1 MFTPP
6 DAMLSPRAD
15 YPEVHVS
22 SPVTR
27 TQSRNRLFLVGG
39 LAALVL
45 GGGITLAVVK
55 PWQKPPPVQAQ
66 RLGSSLEL
74 AAGEVLLEGPTPT
87 RLLSGT
93 PLPADAIVR
102 TGAGAR
108 AMIRLSDGSRVFLRD
123 DTRVHLG
130 AGVTLEEGQLW
141 LEAPPLEEG
150 QEAVAHRVGEHTV
163 SLSDGGASLSLKSG
177 QAQVYVAE
185 GLAIVSAAGGR
196 AEVKAGEQATISG
209 GGAPAVEPVAFWD
222 DWTGGMGDRG
232 GGGLR
237 GGVGS
242 GALYAVDRSGPPGTP
257 ALPLQ
262 IQRQTVR
269 IAIEDDVAETQVD
282 QRFFNPASVPVE
294 GWYWFTIPDGSQ
306 LVSFALET
314 DGRLVEGEIV
324 ERKKAAA
331 TYEAAVQR
339 QNDPALLEWIDARTV
354 RARIFPVP
362 ALGERRIVLR
372 YQQLLT
378 ESEGKLR
385 YSYPLSGPPG
395 REASTIEEFSLEVQ
409 LRGGLEDDYQ
419 MATLGEARVE
429 ADGRRITMRRSG
441 YTPRADF
448 ELELT
453 RKPGKPRIPLRYNLL
468 DPGGDQASFVMV
480 RYAPDLDFS
489 KMAMPRGDIVV
500 VVDTSAAGDTSE
512 QQTKLAVAEALLR
525 SLSAG
530 DKFAVMSADVAAT
543 VLHPA
548 DGLADATPE
557 NISAALEKVAQ
568 HSAGG
573 ATDLGAIFEQALA
586 RVHGLEQ
593 PAVVYIGDGLATSG
607 ERAGDALAERLR
619 RSMTG
624 SRARLFTVGVGSDV
638 DAAMLGTLA
647 RVGGGE
653 SLRVDAPEQ
662 AVVRAL
668 ELSGAL
674 KTPTVTDLE
683 VDLGEGLDD
692 MFITSGG
699 KLSRGQ
705 EMVILARTHHDLPN
719 KITIS
724 GRLAGEDF
732 KKEYPLTRDR
742 GVLDQVVP
750 RLWAAAY
757 VERLLGDARGIEA
770 VRGKI
775 LSLGLEYAMMTP
787 FTSYLALD
795 NESAY
800 MQMGVGRRSRLFPG
814 VKLTADNSWMRGAD
828 PKPATGVVAMF
839 AAAASAPFGCGGA
852 SEPAA
857 PYAARQEER
866 RAESAPTGQAAPAGP
881 SNNASPPAP
890 PQPTAASTTP
900 VMPAEEARR
909 DDRPMDAPPSP
920 SLSDPSPDVSAG
932 VAKSA
937 GGTAKRNESDESYNY
952 KEAQKKPAP
961 SRPAK
966 TPEVRPGYHQPAK
979 SEPAPIVSSGVP
991 RGLKLPCSDAAAR
1004 GLSHRRILW
1013 QKRLADAD
1021 TIYTALNIYE
1031 AAAGSCEITGWKDQ
1045 RVFLQLLHERV
1056 RTEQEIAVL
1065 LGHFNGENDARD
1077 YLARGLMRRLVE
1089 PSLVAAVESA
1099 MFRTGVDWH
1108 DVDRQLLLV
1117 IQPEADSKK
1126 LAIVQQAL
1134 LRSPGDPQ
1142 GERRM
1147 IRLLTEQGKLEEAIA
1162 RGRRLREQGLMTPVL
1177 AQQIGEVFVAHGQ
1190 EDQAQRIFSEI
1201 VEFDPQSPASRRL
1214 LGDIF
1219 FRYHWYERAYRQ
1231 YQDLTEMTPED
1242 ALATIR
1248 LARAAAGTGRV
1259 DEALRILRKV
1269 AAGEGRPGADDPRRF
1284 ARLHAAAYLATL
1296 LATPD
1301 GKTPAD
1307 SVAREL
1313 GRLQLFDA
1321 PATWTLI
1328 VWDDLGARL
1337 TFAQD
1342 QPLPNQP
1349 SLGDAID
1356 AGASGL
1362 FAIQAPTGGLGPLL
1376 VRHQGVPL
1384 DRPVGFVRLTIAWD
1398 GSQFRV
1404 ERATGTIAAGAAVE
1418 GAEAGTEKP
1427 AAAPSTPPAP

>member
-22 SPVTR
+22 SPASR
-27 TQSRNRLFLVGG
+27 TQSRNRLLLVGG

-74 AAGEVLLEGPTPT
+74 AAGEVVLEGTAPT

-123 DTRVHLG
+123 DTRVTLG

-141 LEAPPLEEG
+141 LEAPPLEDG

-196 AEVKAGEQATISG
+196 AEVKAGEQATITNS
-209 GGAPAVEPVAFWD
+209 GAPAVEPVAFWD

-269 IAIEDDVAETQVD
+269 IAVEDDVAETQVD

-294 GWYWFTIPDGSQ
+294 GWYWFTIPEGSQ

-339 QNDPALLEWIDARTV
+339 QTTPPCSSGSTPAPSA
-354 RARIFPVP
+354 P
-362 ALGERRIVLR
+362 ASSRCPRSASAASSCATSSCSPSR
-372 YQQLLT
+372 
-378 ESEGKLR
+378 EGKLR

-489 KMAMPRGDIVV
+489 KMAMPRGDVVV

-530 DKFAVMSADVAAT
+530 DKLRRHERRRRRHRPPPRRGPRRRHPREHLRRAREGRPARRRRRHRPRRDLRAGPRPRPRPRAARRR
-543 VLHPA
+543 LHRRRPR
-548 DGLADATPE
+548 
-557 NISAALEKVAQ
+557 
-568 HSAGG
+568 
-573 ATDLGAIFEQALA
+573 DLGRARRRRTGRAPAPLDDRLA
-586 RVHGLEQ
+586 RPPVHRRRRQ
-593 PAVVYIGDGLATSG
+593 RRRRRDARHPRPRRRRRVAPRRRP
-607 ERAGDALAERLR
+607 RAGR
-619 RSMTG
+619 RP
-624 SRARLFTVGVGSDV
+624 R
-638 DAAMLGTLA
+638 
-647 RVGGGE
+647 
-653 SLRVDAPEQ
+653 P
-662 AVVRAL
+662 RAL
-668 ELSGAL
+668 GRSR
-674 KTPTVTDLE
+674 TPTVTDLE

-705 EMVILARTHHDLPN
+705 EMVILARTHHDLPD

-732 KKEYPLTRDR
+732 EKEYPLTRDR

-757 VERLLGDARGIEA
+757 VERLLGDSRGIEA

-800 MQMGVGRRSRLFPG
+800 QQMGVGRRSRLFPG
-814 VKLTADNSWMRGAD
+814 VKLTADNSWMRGAQ
-828 PKPATGVVAMF
+828 PKQTTGVVAMF
-839 AAAASAPFGCGGA
+839 AAAASAPFGCGA
-852 SEPAA
+852 AHEPAPA
-857 PYAARQEER
+857 HAARQEER
-866 RAESAPTGQAAPAGP
+866 RAESAPATQSAPQGSPAGP
-881 SNNASPPAP
+881 NNAPPPP
-890 PQPTAASTTP
+890 PQPTSSTTPAP
-900 VMPAEEARR
+900 VMPAEEAKL
-909 DDRPMDAPPSP
+909 DDARPMDAPSP
-920 SLSDPSPDVSAG
+920 PEPSPDMSSGLAS
-932 VAKSA
+932 KSA
-937 GGTAKRNESDESYNY
+937 GGSAKRSESDEFY
-952 KEAQKKPAP
+952 KEGVKKSPP
-961 SRPAK
+961 RPAK
-966 TPEVRPGYHQPAK
+966 TPEARPGYHAPAK
-979 SEPAPIVSSGVP
+979 REPAPIISSGVA

-1021 TIYTALNIYE
+1021 TIWTALNIYE

-1065 LGHFNGENDARD
+1065 LGHFTGETDARD

-1108 DVDRQLLLV
+1108 DVDRQLFLV
-1117 IQPEADSKK
+1117 SEPEADNKK

-1269 AAGEGRPGADDPRRF
+1269 AAGEGRPGQGDPRRF

-1296 LATPD
+1296 LAAPD

-1356 AGASGL
+1356 AGPSGL

-1376 VRHQGVPL
+1376 VRHQGVPI
-1384 DRPVGFVRLTIAWD
+1384 DRPVEFVRLTIAWD
-1398 GSQFRV
+1398 GKQFRV
-1404 ERATGTIAAGAAVE
+1404 ERVTGTIAAGAAVE
-1418 GAEAGTEKP
+1418 GAEKP
-1427 AAAPSTPPAP
+1427 AATPPAP

>member
-1 MFTPP
+1 MSTP
-6 DAMLSPRAD
+6 ALSRK
-15 YPEVHVS
+15 
-22 SPVTR
+22 R
-27 TQSRNRLFLVGG
+27 GRLFVGVG
-39 LAALVL
+39 VALLLA
-45 GGGITLAVVK
+45 GGVTLAIVN
-55 PWQKPPPVQAQ
+55 PWKKPPPVQTQ

-74 AAGEVLLEGPTPT
+74 AAGEVLLDGPAPT

-93 PLPADAIVR
+93 PLPADAVVR

-108 AMIRLSDGSRVFLRD
+108 AMIRLPDGSRVFLRD
-123 DTRVHLG
+123 DTRVTLG
-130 AGVTLEEGQLW
+130 AGVTLDDGQLW

-150 QEAVAHRVGEHTV
+150 QAGVAHRVGPHSV
-163 SLSDGGASLSLKSG
+163 SLSDGGASLSFKSG
-177 QAQVYVAE
+177 QAAIYVAE
-185 GLAIVSAAGGR
+185 GLAIVSSAGGR
-196 AEVKAGEQATISG
+196 AEVKAGEQAGITGDS
-209 GGAPAVEPVAFWD
+209 APTVEPVAFWD

-237 GGVGS
+237 SGVGS
-242 GALYAVDRSGPPGTP
+242 GALYAVDRSAPPGTP
-257 ALPLQ
+257 ALPLS
-262 IQRQTVR
+262 IQRQTVK
-269 IAIEDDVAETQVD
+269 IALEDDIAETLVD
-282 QRFFNPASVPVE
+282 QKFFNPAGVAVE
-294 GWYWFTIPDGSQ
+294 GWYWFTIPEGAQ

-314 DGRLVEGEIV
+314 DGRLIEGEIV

-339 QNDPALLEWIDARTV
+339 ANDPALLEWIDARTV

-362 ALGERRIVLR
+362 PLGERRIVLR

-385 YSYPLSGPPG
+385 YRYPLSGPPG
-395 REASTIEEFSLEVQ
+395 REAAAIEEFALEVQ
-409 LRGGLEDDYQ
+409 LRAGLEQDYDL
-419 MATLGEARVE
+419 ATLGEARVE
-429 ADGRRITMRRSG
+429 QDGRRVTMRRSG

-453 RKPGKPRIPLRYNLL
+453 RKPGKPRVPLRYNLL
-468 DPGGDQASFVMV
+468 DPGGDGASFLMV

-489 KMAMPRGDIVV
+489 KLAMPRGDVV
-500 VVDTSAAGDTSE
+500 VVIDTSAAGDTSE

-530 DKFAVMSADVAAT
+530 DRFAVMSADVAAT
-543 VLHPA
+543 VLHP
-548 DGLADATPE
+548 DEGLAEATPG

-568 HSAGG
+568 HAAGG

-624 SRARLFTVGVGSDV
+624 SRARLFTVGVGNDV
-638 DAAMLGTLA
+638 DDAMLGRLA

-692 MFITSGG
+692 VFVTAGG
-699 KLSRGQ
+699 KLSRGH
-705 EMVILARTHHDLPN
+705 EMVILARTHHDLP
-719 KITIS
+719 KTITVS

-732 KKEYPLTRDR
+732 KKEYPLVRDR

-757 VERLLGDARGIEA
+757 VERLLGDSRGVEA

-787 FTSYLALD
+787 FTSFLALD
-795 NESAY
+795 SELAY
-800 MQMGVGRRSRLFPG
+800 QQQGVGRRPRLFPG
-814 VKLTADNSWMRGAD
+814 VKLTADASWSRGIEA
-828 PKPATGVVAMF
+828 PPRPGVIAMF
-839 AAAASAPFGCGGA
+839 AAAASAPLGCGA
-852 SEPAA
+852 
-857 PYAARQEER
+857 Q
-866 RAESAPTGQAAPAGP
+866 SAPAEARREEAPVAHSPGSTATANAA
-881 SNNASPPAP
+881 PPAP
-890 PQPTAASTTP
+890 PQPSPASPAATTP
-900 VMPAEEARR
+900 TTAEARAAEAEEAPPAAPPVPEVPADR
-909 DDRPMDAPPSP
+909 DDFA
-920 SLSDPSPDVSAG
+920 
-932 VAKSA
+932 AKSA
-937 GGTAKRNESDESYNY
+937 PARPAGSPAGGARNLDKSIADTPARKDES
-952 KEAQKKPAP
+952 KPAISP
-961 SRPAK
+961 PK
-966 TPEVRPGYHQPAK
+966 TPPRPGYQPL
-979 SEPAPIVSSGVP
+979 VSSGVT

-1004 GLSHRRILW
+1004 GLSHRRLLW
-1013 QKRLADAD
+1013 QKRLEGAD
-1021 TIYTALNIYE
+1021 TIYAALNTYE

-1065 LGHFNGENDARD
+1065 LAHFTGERDARE
-1077 YLARGLMRRLVE
+1077 YLARGLLRRLVE
-1089 PSLVAAVESA
+1089 PSLVAAVEDA
-1099 MFRTGVDWH
+1099 MFHGGVDWT
-1108 DVDRQLLLV
+1108 DVDRQLYLV
-1117 IQPEADSKK
+1117 APPEAEAKK

-1147 IRLLTEQGKLEEAIA
+1147 IRLLSEQGKLEEAIA

-1190 EDQAQRIFSEI
+1190 EAQAQRIFSEI
-1201 VEFDPQSPASRRL
+1201 VEFDPDSPQSRRL

-1231 YQDLTEMTPED
+1231 YQDLGEMTPDD
-1242 ALATIR
+1242 ALAVIR

-1284 ARLHAAAYLATL
+1284 ARLHAAALLATL
-1296 LATPD
+1296 LAAPD
-1301 GKTPAD
+1301 PKTPED
-1307 SVAREL
+1307 GVAREL

-1321 PATWTLI
+1321 PATWTL
-1328 VWDDLGARL
+1328 VLWDDLGARL
-1337 TFAQD
+1337 TLASD
-1342 QPLPNQP
+1342 PPAP
-1349 SLGDAID
+1349 IAGDAID
-1356 AGASGL
+1356 AGDTGL
-1362 FAIQAPTGGLGPLL
+1362 YAVQAPAAGLGPLA
-1376 VRHQGVPL
+1376 VRHQGIPL
-1384 DRPVGFVRLTIAWD
+1384 DRPVGFVRLVITWD
-1398 GSQFRV
+1398 GKQFRV
-1404 ERATGTIAAGAAVE
+1404 EREAGTIPAGAA
-1418 GAEAGTEKP
+1418 AQAAAP
-1427 AAAPSTPPAP
+1427 AAAP

>member
-1 MFTPP
+1 MSTLP
-6 DAMLSPRAD
+6 S
-15 YPEVHVS
+15 VS
-22 SPVTR
+22 RPT
-27 TQSRNRLFLVGG
+27 NRGRLVLGAG
-39 LAALVL
+39 IAALL
-45 GGGITLAVVK
+45 IGGGITLAIIK
-55 PWQKPPPVQAQ
+55 PWSKPPPVQAQ

-74 AAGEVLLEGPTPT
+74 AAGEVVLEGPTPT

-93 PLPADAIVR
+93 PLPADAVVR

-123 DTRVHLG
+123 DTRVTLG
-130 AGVTLEEGQLW
+130 AGVTLEDGQLW

-150 QEAVAHRVGEHTV
+150 QVAVPHRVGEHSV

-177 QAQVYVAE
+177 QAQIYVAE
-185 GLAIVSAAGGR
+185 GLAIVSATGGR
-196 AEVKAGEQATISG
+196 AEVKAGEQATIR
-209 GGAPAVEPVAFWD
+209 GGAPVVEPVAFWD

-242 GALYAVDRSGPPGTP
+242 GSLYAVDRSASPGTP
-257 ALPLQ
+257 AMPLQ

-269 IAIEDDVAETQVD
+269 IAVEDDVAETQVD
-282 QRFFNPASVPVE
+282 QKFFNPASVPVE
-294 GWYWFTIPDGSQ
+294 GWYWFTIPEGSQ

-331 TYEAAVQR
+331 VYEAAIQR

-385 YSYPLSGPPG
+385 YRYPLSGPPG
-395 REASTIEEFSLEVQ
+395 REAATIEEFSLEVQ
-409 LRGGLEDDYQ
+409 LRGGLEQDYQ

-429 ADGRRITMRRSG
+429 QDGRRITMRRSG

-453 RKPGKPRIPLRYNLL
+453 RKPDKPRIPLRYNLL
-468 DPGGDQASFVMV
+468 DPGGDQASFLMV

-489 KMAMPRGDIVV
+489 KMAMPRGDVVV

-530 DKFAVMSADVAAT
+530 DRFAVMSADVAAT
-543 VLHPA
+543 VLHPE

-568 HSAGG
+568 HAAGG

-638 DAAMLGTLA
+638 DAAMLGRLA

-692 MFITSGG
+692 MFLTSGG

-705 EMVILARTHHDLPN
+705 EMVILARTHHDLPD

-757 VERLLGDARGIEA
+757 VERLLGDSRGIEA

-795 NESAY
+795 SESAY
-800 MQMGVGRRSRLFPG
+800 AQQGVGRRSRLFPG
-814 VKLTADNSWMRGAD
+814 VKLTADSGWSRGVD
-828 PKPATGVVAMF
+828 PPQRAGVIAML
-839 AAAASAPFGCGGA
+839 AAAASAPFGCSGERSP
-852 SEPAA
+852 SEAA
-857 PYAARQEER
+857 PRFEER
-866 RAESAPTGQAAPAGP
+866 RAEGSVEPQGAAKPTAAAP
-881 SNNASPPAP
+881 PPAP
-890 PQPTAASTTP
+890 SQAAQTTPVTPGDSPKADEVAP
-900 VMPAEEARR
+900 VMPASDPSSGYDKASAPEPEMHREES
-909 DDRPMDAPPSP
+909 RPAPPS
-920 SLSDPSPDVSAG
+920 AG
-932 VAKSA
+932 GAAKSVP
-937 GGTAKRNESDESYNY
+937 KRSPGIERPNNSPSKTPDIFDERA
-952 KEAQKKPAP
+952 AQTKPRPAP
-961 SRPAK
+961 VVVP
-966 TPEVRPGYHQPAK
+966 
-979 SEPAPIVSSGVP
+979 SGVP

-1004 GLSHRRILW
+1004 GLPHRKILW

-1021 TIYTALNIYE
+1021 NIYTALNLYE

-1065 LGHFNGENDARD
+1065 LAHFTGENDSRD

-1089 PSLVAAVESA
+1089 PALVAAVEQA
-1099 MFRTGVDWH
+1099 MFRGAGVDWH
-1108 DVDRQLLLV
+1108 DVDRQVLLV
-1117 IQPEADSKK
+1117 VAPEADAKK
-1126 LAIVQQAL
+1126 LAIVQNAL

-1190 EDQAQRIFSEI
+1190 EAQAQRIFSEI
-1201 VEFDPQSPASRRL
+1201 VEFDPLSPHSRRL

-1296 LATPD
+1296 LAAPD

-1321 PATWTLI
+1321 PATWTLV

-1337 TFAQD
+1337 TLAAD
-1342 QPLPNQP
+1342 PPVPLQ
-1349 SLGDAID
+1349 GDAID
-1356 AGASGL
+1356 AGTTGL
-1362 FAIQAPTGGLGPLL
+1362 YAIQAAPGALGALQ
-1376 VRHQGVPL
+1376 VRHQGVPP

-1398 GSQFRV
+1398 GKQFRV
-1404 ERATGTIAAGAAVE
+1404 ERTTGTIAAGAAVE
-1418 GAEAGTEKP
+1418 GAEIHTPTP
-1427 AAAPSTPPAP
+1427 ATPAP